1 MDRLPTGRSKSA
13 RVRPL
18 SSARSNASS
27 HSFNNTLNNELESRT
42 NIRPHSARAV
52 ELIAA
57 PYNRPPRPKTATGIH
72 KDSSYLDE
80 NLNRLDDLK
89 SLLSTSSSH
98 QNSINTFEK
107 SNLNDPL
114 LVFMRPFTPSAKVA
128 TASDKPDICKAPYL
142 PKSVSDPLL
151 LSYSKP
157 EDKKLYQRP
166 LTCPKEFIADLQAP
180 LLFDKSSLDSAAPD
194 EATKLLLCRSFI
206 ERNRDRLW
214 KLDAR
219 RYYNK
224 TPRTIC
230 DEIVSDPNYMAIMV
244 SNNTKEKMF
253 EKSNSEKV
261 RGVLTNTHNPCR
273 APSHD
278 PFHIN
283 SLTTSRD
290 DRKAKVEKLLAPA
303 MLQHGRQF
311 SRGYNHDVD
320 VGTFSKYN
328 GFLKNNQHTIL
339 NR

>member
-1 MDRLPTGRSKSA
+1 MDRLPSGRSKSA

-27 HSFNNTLNNELESRT
+27 HSLNNCSLNNESESRANNN
-42 NIRPHSARAV
+42 NIRPHSARAI
-52 ELIAA
+52 ELTAQ
-57 PYNRPPRPKTATGIH
+57 YDRPPRPKTATVNH
-72 KDSSYLDE
+72 KDSYL
-80 NLNRLDDLK
+80 NGNFSRLDDLK

-98 QNSINTFEK
+98 QNSINTLEK

-114 LVFMRPFTPSAKVA
+114 LVFMRPFTPSAKVP
-128 TASDKPDICKAPYL
+128 TASDKPDVCKAPYL

-180 LLFDKSSLDSAAPD
+180 VLFDKSSINSAAPD

-230 DEIVSDPNYMAIMV
+230 DEIVSDPNYMAIMT
-244 SNNTKEKMF
+244 SNITKEKLF
-253 EKSNSEKV
+253 EKSNSEKI
-261 RGVLTNTHNPCR
+261 RGVLTNTHDVCR
-273 APSHD
+273 APPQD

-290 DRKAKVEKLLAPA
+290 DRKAKVEKLMAPA
-303 MLQHGRQF
+303 LLQHGRQF

-328 GFLKNNQHTIL
+328 GFLKNNQL
-339 NR
+339 MR

>member
-1 MDRLPTGRSKSA
+1 
-13 RVRPL
+13 
-18 SSARSNASS
+18 
-27 HSFNNTLNNELESRT
+27 LNNEAESKT
-42 NIRPHSARAV
+42 NNRPHSARTV
-52 ELIAA
+52 EVV
-57 PYNRPPRPKTATGIH
+57 PYERPPRPKTAVGND
-72 KDSSYLDE
+72 KYSSYNGDI
-80 NLNRLDDLK
+80 NRLDDFQ
-89 SLLSTSSSH
+89 SLLSTASSH
-98 QNSINTFEK
+98 QNSINTLERT
-107 SNLNDPL
+107 NLNDPL
-114 LVFMRPFTPSAKVA
+114 LIFMRPFTPGAKVA
-128 TASDKPDICKAPYL
+128 TASDKPDVCKAPYL

-151 LSYSKP
+151 IRY
-157 EDKKLYQRP
+157 EDKKLYQKP

-180 LLFDKSSLDSAAPD
+180 RLFDKSSLESTVPD
-194 EATKLLLCRSFI
+194 EANKLVLCRSFI

-230 DEIVSDPNYMAIMV
+230 DEIVGDRNYMAIMV
-244 SNNTKEKMF
+244 SNNLKEKMF

-261 RGVLTNTHNPCR
+261 RGVLTNTHECR
-273 APSHD
+273 VPPQD

-283 SLTTSRD
+283 SLATSRD
-290 DRKAKVEKLLAPA
+290 DRKAKVEKLLTPA
-303 MLQHGRQF
+303 LLQHGRQF